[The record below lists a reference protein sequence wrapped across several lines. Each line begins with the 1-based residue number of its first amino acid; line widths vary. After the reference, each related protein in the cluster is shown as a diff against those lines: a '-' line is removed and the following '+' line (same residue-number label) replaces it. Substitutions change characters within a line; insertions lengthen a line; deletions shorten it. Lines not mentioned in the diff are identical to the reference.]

1 MNIPIEP
8 TEALLDQP
16 PVRIALHKC
25 YVLIP
30 AFNESKS
37 IGSVIRDI
45 PKHLV
50 TEVIVIDNGSTDNT
64 GVLAES
70 AGATVL
76 TEARKGYGYACLK
89 GIEYL
94 KVRMSDDDVIV
105 FLDGDYSDF
114 PKEMEML
121 VSPIIQSTSDLVI
134 GARLSQQREAGSML
148 PQQVFGNWLATR
160 LIKLFYNVQFSDLGP
175 FRAIRWSAL
184 NQINMRDKTFGW
196 TVEMQVKAAKLN
208 LRCCEVPVS
217 YRKRIGVSKVSGTIK
232 GTVLAGYKILLTIFR
247 NL

>member
-1 MNIPIEP
+1 MSITLAPGEP
-8 TEALLDQP
+8 FLEQQSLQAALY
-16 PVRIALHKC
+16 RC
-25 YVLIP
+25 FVLIP
-30 AFNESKS
+30 AFNESSS
-37 IGSVIRDI
+37 ISSVIRDI

-50 TEVIVIDNGSTDNT
+50 TEIIVIDNGSDDNT
-64 GVLAES
+64 DTVAES

-76 TEARKGYGYACLK
+76 KEFRKGYGYACLK

-94 KVRMSDDDVIV
+94 KTKANEVDLII

-114 PKEMEML
+114 PQEMEML
-121 VSPIIQSTSDLVI
+121 ITPIIRNTSDLVI
-134 GARLSQQREAGSML
+134 GTRLSEQRETGSML
-148 PQQVFGNWLATR
+148 PQQLFGNWLATR
-160 LIKLFYNVQFSDLGP
+160 LIKLLYNIQFSDLGP

-184 NQINMRDKTFGW
+184 EKINMQDKTFGW

-208 LRCCEVPVS
+208 LRCTEVPVS

-247 NL
+247 NI